1 MKVKI
6 DGIRLRGIASALPRH
21 TVHVG
26 EIMENMSGDELAR
39 MIKTTGVEE
48 IRTAT
53 DGMTASDLCFAAAK
67 HLMEK
72 LSVKPDDIDALIF
85 LSISPDYITPATAI
99 LLQDRLGL
107 RKDIVAYDIPFGCSA
122 YSYGLYNAAMLVK
135 AGGAKRVLV
144 CTGDTHSTYVNER
157 DRSLRVLIGDAGAAT
172 IVEAG
177 DETLCFDLSCDG
189 SGYDQLIIP
198 AGGRRIPCSE
208 ETRKAVKD
216 EKGNYHSQENT
227 YMDGI
232 GIMNF
237 ALNSV
242 PAAVNSVLGQ
252 AGWSKDDV
260 AMYAMH
266 QPNKLVLDFLVR
278 RLRVKGTQMPVTLQ
292 HTGNAGAAS
301 IPLLFGVE
309 KKRGFDFSRAD
320 KVVACGFGIG
330 LSTSA
335 AAMDLSKT
343 EIFEPIEI

>member
-1 MKVKI
+1 
-6 DGIRLRGIASALPRH
+6 
-21 TVHVG
+21 
-26 EIMENMSGDELAR
+26 
-39 MIKTTGVEE
+39 
-48 IRTAT
+48 
-53 DGMTASDLCFAAAK
+53 
-67 HLMEK
+67 
-72 LSVKPDDIDALIF
+72 
-85 LSISPDYITPATAI
+85 
-99 LLQDRLGL
+99 
-107 RKDIVAYDIPFGCSA
+107 
-122 YSYGLYNAAMLVK
+122 
-135 AGGAKRVLV
+135 
-144 CTGDTHSTYVNER
+144 
-157 DRSLRVLIGDAGAAT
+157 
-172 IVEAG
+172 
-177 DETLCFDLSCDG
+177 
-189 SGYDQLIIP
+189 
-198 AGGRRIPCSE
+198 
-208 ETRKAVKD
+208 
-216 EKGNYHSQENT
+216 
-227 YMDGI
+227 MDGI